1 MDFDDEDKPKEVPK
15 ARRFAPGR
23 AGKPKPKPKPEPTAS
38 EKAEPSSQTE
48 SVSKS
53 EHDVDATKVSD
64 HPKVEPEVFNGAVK
78 MEIDSK
84 VDNEPETTE
93 VELMEED
100 HHQLPLHQEE
110 EKEKEEEDVVVRE
123 IDVFFNPS
131 IDANTK
137 LYVLQYPLRPSWRA
151 YEMDERCE
159 EVRVNPSTSQ
169 VEIDLSMD
177 VHSSNYDPDFGSK
190 LRMTKQTLTTTWK
203 QPPTL
208 DYAVG
213 VLSGDKLHLNPVHAV
228 VQLRP
233 SMQYL
238 SSKKNLAEAPE
249 ESAGTSKRQNKGGAQ
264 GAQASTD
271 QKPVPEEWVS
281 LKYHGLQSEYC
292 SRYLSGMMANGNSSI
307 DFNMTPDAYI
317 NSLCRGDNSRNSE
330 SKALSKRLLASLPLE
345 ERLQTLLCQKHGPPL
360 FRYSVLKH
368 YAPELSDEDFL
379 KVLQQYACLVQGLWT
394 PKTKL
399 LKLDGLEGFRDYVL
413 SLFSQR
419 LTIKY
424 SEVKASRYIDK
435 IKPML
440 NVYAKE
446 RPLLCDWKFKE
457 PTDVS
462 FIKSHKKIAE
472 EQASFWKGM
481 EEKLTP
487 KIMQG
492 GKGRGGDSSLR
503 NAAGKNNPSAV
514 TAKQEVAAAT
524 VSEVGGSSRS
534 AIPRV
539 PRQKMPDEIKRAIPK
554 ALKKVFQ
561 TQKVCSY
568 ETICQRL
575 RDLAVATSNNPR
587 VDSGMAQQVAL
598 AVDSYQEELK
608 VVISE
613 VTVDIHGSFVSKSSQ
628 DHPEYDPLR
637 DVVINLLL
645 GNPPGAKIMKA
656 DVFAA
661 GRSILGREITNNE
674 YQKVMHDLCETHSSG
689 WVLQKAR

>member
-1 MDFDDEDKPKEVPK
+1 MDFDDEDKPKEVAK

-23 AGKPKPKPKPEPTAS
+23 AGKSKPKPKPEPTAS
-38 EKAEPSSQTE
+38 EKAEPSSQAHNAPPSE

-53 EHDVDATKVSD
+53 EHDVDAKAS
-64 HPKVEPEVFNGAVK
+64 KVEPQVVYNGAAVK

-84 VDNEPETTE
+84 VDKEPETTTE
-93 VELMEED
+93 VELMEVD
-100 HHQLPLHQEE
+100 HQLPLQQEE
-110 EKEKEEEDVVVRE
+110 EEEEKEEDVVVRE

-177 VHSSNYDPDFGSK
+177 VHSSNYDPEFGSK

-238 SSKKNLAEAPE
+238 SSKKNQAEATE
-249 ESAGTSKRQNKGGAQ
+249 ESAGTSKRQNKGV
-264 GAQASTD
+264 QASAD
-271 QKPVPEEWVS
+271 QKPIPEEWIS
-281 LKYHGLQSEYC
+281 LKYHGLQSESC
-292 SRYLSGMMANGNSSI
+292 SRYLNGMMANGNSSI
-307 DFNMTPDAYI
+307 DFNMSPDAYI
-317 NSLCRGDNSRNSE
+317 NSLCRGDSSRNSE
-330 SKALSKRLLASLPLE
+330 SKALSKRFLASLPLE
-345 ERLQTLLCQKHGPPL
+345 ERLKTLLCQKQGPPL

-368 YAPELSDEDFL
+368 HAPELSDEDFL
-379 KVLQQYACLVQGLWT
+379 NVLQQYACLVQGLWT
-394 PKTKL
+394 PKTRL
-399 LKLDGLEGFRDYVL
+399 LKLDGSEGHRDYVL
-413 SLFSQR
+413 SLFSQSP
-419 LTIKY
+419 TIKY
-424 SEVKASRYIDK
+424 SQVKASRSNDK
-435 IKPML
+435 MKTML
-440 NVYAKE
+440 NVYGKE
-446 RPLLCDWKFKE
+446 RPLLCDWKFRE
-457 PTDVS
+457 PADVS

-472 EQASFWKGM
+472 EQALCWKEV
-481 EEKLTP
+481 EEKIKPYIT
-487 KIMQG
+487 QGG
-492 GKGRGGDSSLR
+492 GKGRGDSSR
-503 NAAGKNNPSAV
+503 NAVAKNPSA
-514 TAKQEVAAAT
+514 TAKQDVPKTLFET
-524 VSEVGGSSRS
+524 GGSSRN
-534 AIPRV
+534 AIPRA
-539 PRQKMPDEIKRAIPK
+539 PRQKMPDDIKRAIPK

-598 AVDSYQEELK
+598 AVDSYPEELQI
-608 VVISE
+608 VISE
-613 VTVDIHGSFVSKSSQ
+613 MTVDIHGSFVSKSSQ

-645 GNPPGAKIMKA
+645 GNPPGAKLMKA

-674 YQKVMHDLCETHSSG
+674 YQKVMHDLCETNSSG

>member
-1 MDFDDEDKPKEVPK
+1 MDFDDEDKPKEVTK

-38 EKAEPSSQTE
+38 EKAEPSSQANNAPSE

-53 EHDVDATKVSD
+53 EHDVDAKVSD
-64 HPKVEPEVFNGAVK
+64 HPKVEPQVVYNGAVK

-84 VDNEPETTE
+84 VDKEPETTE
-93 VELMEED
+93 VEVMMEED
-100 HHQLPLHQEE
+100 HHHHQLPLQQEE
-110 EKEKEEEDVVVRE
+110 EEKEEEDVVVRE

-177 VHSSNYDPDFGSK
+177 VHSSNYDPEFGSK

-238 SSKKNLAEAPE
+238 SSKKNQAEATE
-249 ESAGTSKRQNKGGAQ
+249 ESAGTSKRQNKGV
-264 GAQASTD
+264 QASAD
-271 QKPVPEEWVS
+271 QKPVPEDWVS
-281 LKYHGLQSEYC
+281 LKYHGLQSEFY
-292 SRYLSGMMANGNSSI
+292 SRYLNGMMANGNSSV
-307 DFNMTPDAYI
+307 DFNMGPDAYI
-317 NSLCRGDNSRNSE
+317 NALCRGDNSRNSE
-330 SKALSKRLLASLPLE
+330 SKVLSKRFLASLPLE
-345 ERLQTLLCQKHGPPL
+345 ERLETLLCQKQGPPV

-379 KVLQQYACLVQGLWT
+379 NVLQQYAWLVQGLWT
-394 PKTKL
+394 PKTRL
-399 LKLDGLEGFRDYVL
+399 LKLDGLEGGFRDYVL
-413 SLFSQR
+413 SLFSQG

-424 SEVKASRYIDK
+424 SDVKAASRHSET
-435 IKPML
+435 IKMIL

-446 RPLLCDWKFKE
+446 RPSLCDWKFKE
-457 PTDVS
+457 PADVS
-462 FIKSHKKIAE
+462 FIKSHPKIAE
-472 EQASFWKGM
+472 EQEIFWKGM
-481 EEKLTP
+481 EEKL
-487 KIMQG
+487 KSKVIQG
-492 GKGRGGDSSLR
+492 GKGRADSLR
-503 NAAGKNNPSAV
+503 GKNPPATA
-514 TAKQEVAAAT
+514 TAKQDVPTT

-539 PRQKMPDEIKRAIPK
+539 PRQKMPDDIKRAIPK

-587 VDSGMAQQVAL
+587 ADSGMAQQVAL
-598 AVDSYQEELK
+598 AVDSYQEELQI
-608 VVISE
+608 VINE
-613 VTVDIHGSFVSKSSQ
+613 MTVDIHGSFVSKSSL

-645 GNPPGAKIMKA
+645 GNPPGAKLMKA

-674 YQKVMHDLCETHSSG
+674 YQKVMHDLCETNSSG
-689 WVLQKAR
+689 WVLQKPR

>member
-1 MDFDDEDKPKEVPK
+1 MDFDDEDKPKEVTK

-23 AGKPKPKPKPEPTAS
+23 AGKSKPKPKPEPTAS
-38 EKAEPSSQTE
+38 EKAEPSSSQAE

-53 EHDVDATKVSD
+53 EHDVDA
-64 HPKVEPEVFNGAVK
+64 KVEPEVFNGSAVK

-84 VDNEPETTE
+84 VDKEPETTNE

-100 HHQLPLHQEE
+100 HHHQLPLQEE
-110 EKEKEEEDVVVRE
+110 EEEKEEEDVVVRE

-159 EVRVNPSTSQ
+159 EVRVNPATSQ

-177 VHSSNYDPDFGSK
+177 VHSSNYDPERGSK

-238 SSKKNLAEAPE
+238 SSKKNLAEATE
-249 ESAGTSKRQNKGGAQ
+249 ESAGTSKRQNKGV
-264 GAQASTD
+264 QASAD
-271 QKPVPEEWVS
+271 QKPVPEEEWVS
-281 LKYHGLQSEYC
+281 LKYHGLQSEFC
-292 SRYLSGMMANGNSSI
+292 SRYLNGMMANGNSTI
-307 DFNMTPDAYI
+307 DFNMTPEAYI
-317 NSLCRGDNSRNSE
+317 NSLCRGDNSRNFE
-330 SKALSKRLLASLPLE
+330 SKALSKRVLASLPLE
-345 ERLQTLLCQKHGPPL
+345 ERLQTLLCQKQGPPV

-379 KVLQQYACLVQGLWT
+379 NVLQRYACLVQGLWT
-394 PKTKL
+394 PKTRL
-399 LKLDGLEGFRDYVL
+399 LKLDGPEGGFRDYIL
-413 SLFSQR
+413 ALFSQR

-424 SEVKASRYIDK
+424 SEVKAIRINDK
-435 IKPML
+435 IKTML

-446 RPLLCDWKFKE
+446 RPLLCDWKFRE
-457 PTDVS
+457 PPDVS
-462 FIKSHKKIAE
+462 FIKSHKEIAE
-472 EQASFWKGM
+472 EQAKFWKEV
-481 EEKLTP
+481 EEKIKPNITT
-487 KIMQG
+487 QG
-492 GKGRGGDSSLR
+492 GKGRGDNSSR
-503 NAAGKNNPSAV
+503 NALGKNNPSATT
-514 TAKQEVAAAT
+514 TAKQDVPKT
-524 VSEVGGSSRS
+524 VSETGGSSRS

-539 PRQKMPDEIKRAIPK
+539 PRQNMPEDIKRAIPK

-598 AVDSYQEELK
+598 AVDSYPEELQI
-608 VVISE
+608 VISE
-613 VTVDIHGSFVSKSSQ
+613 MTVDIHGSFVSRSSH

-645 GNPPGAKIMKA
+645 GNPHGAKIMKA

-674 YQKVMHDLCETHSSG
+674 YQKVMHDICETHSSG
-689 WVLQKAR
+689 WVLQRAR

>member
-1 MDFDDEDKPKEVPK
+1 MDFDDEDKPKEVTK

-23 AGKPKPKPKPEPTAS
+23 AGKSKPKPKPEPTAS
-38 EKAEPSSQTE
+38 EKAEPSSSQANAPPSE

-53 EHDVDATKVSD
+53 EHDVDA
-64 HPKVEPEVFNGAVK
+64 KVEPQVFNGPVK
-78 MEIDSK
+78 MEIDLK
-84 VDNEPETTE
+84 VDKEPETTTTE
-93 VELMEED
+93 DVEMMEED
-100 HHQLPLHQEE
+100 HHHLPLQEE
-110 EKEKEEEDVVVRE
+110 EEEDVVVRE

-169 VEIDLSMD
+169 VEMDLSMD
-177 VHSSNYDPDFGSK
+177 VHSSNYDPERGSK

-238 SSKKNLAEAPE
+238 SSKKNQAEATE
-249 ESAGTSKRQNKGGAQ
+249 ESAGTSKRQNKG
-264 GAQASTD
+264 AQASTD
-271 QKPVPEEWVS
+271 QIPVPEEWVS
-281 LKYHGLQSEYC
+281 LKYHGLQSEFC
-292 SRYLSGMMANGNSSI
+292 SKYLNGMMANGNSSI
-307 DFNMTPDAYI
+307 DFNLSPDAYI
-317 NSLCRGDNSRNSE
+317 NSLCRGDNSRNFE
-330 SKALSKRLLASLPLE
+330 SKKVLSKRLLASLPLE
-345 ERLQTLLCQKHGPPL
+345 ERLETLLCQKQGPPV

-368 YAPELSDEDFL
+368 YVPELSDENFL
-379 KVLQQYACLVQGLWT
+379 IVLQRYACLVQGLWV
-394 PKTKL
+394 PKTRL
-399 LKLDGLEGFRDYVL
+399 LKLDGGLEGFRDYVL
-413 SLFSQR
+413 SLFSKS
-419 LTIKY
+419 LTIKD
-424 SEVKASRYIDK
+424 SEVKTTSSLRDK
-435 IKPML
+435 IKSML
-440 NVYAKE
+440 NVYGKE
-446 RPLLCDWKFKE
+446 RPLLSDWKFRE
-457 PTDVS
+457 PPDVS
-462 FIKSHKKIAE
+462 FIKSHGKIAE
-472 EQASFWKGM
+472 EQAKFWKNL
-481 EEKLTP
+481 EEKLKP
-487 KIMQG
+487 KITQGGGGGG
-492 GKGRGGDSSLR
+492 GKGRGDSSR
-503 NAAGKNNPSAV
+503 NNAVGKTPQATAG
-514 TAKQEVAAAT
+514 KQEVPT
-524 VSEVGGSSRS
+524 SVSETGGSSRS

-539 PRQKMPDEIKRAIPK
+539 PRQKMPEDIKRAIPK

-561 TQKVCSY
+561 AQKVCSY

-575 RDLAVATSNNPR
+575 RDLAVSTSNNPK

-598 AVDSYQEELK
+598 AVDSYQEELRI
-608 VVISE
+608 VISE
-613 VTVDIHGSFVSKSSQ
+613 MTVEIHGSFVSKSSQ

-645 GNPPGAKIMKA
+645 GNPPGAKLMKA

-674 YQKVMHDLCETHSSG
+674 YQKVMHDLCETSSSG

>member
-1 MDFDDEDKPKEVPK
+1 MDFDDEDKPKEVTK
-15 ARRFAPGR
+15 VRRFAPGR
-23 AGKPKPKPKPEPTAS
+23 AGKPKPKPKPEPTVS
-38 EKAEPSSQTE
+38 EKAEPSSKTE

-53 EHDVDATKVSD
+53 EHD
-64 HPKVEPEVFNGAVK
+64 HPKVEPEVYNGAVK

-84 VDNEPETTE
+84 VDKEMEERTE
-93 VELMEED
+93 VEVMEVD
-100 HHQLPLHQEE
+100 HHQVPLQEE
-110 EKEKEEEDVVVRE
+110 EKEEEEEDVVVRE

-177 VHSSNYDPDFGSK
+177 VQSSNYDPEKGSK

-233 SMQYL
+233 SMQYH
-238 SSKKNLAEAPE
+238 SSKKNQAEPTE
-249 ESAGTSKRQNKGGAQ
+249 ESAGTSKRQNKGV
-264 GAQASTD
+264 QASKD
-271 QKPVPEEWVS
+271 EKPVPEEKWVS
-281 LKYHGLQSEYC
+281 LKYHGLQSEFC
-292 SRYLSGMMANGNSSI
+292 SRYLNGMMANGNSSI

-317 NSLCRGDNSRNSE
+317 HSLCRGDNSRYSE

-345 ERLQTLLCQKHGPPL
+345 ERLKTLLCQKQGAPL

-394 PKTKL
+394 PKNKL
-399 LKLDGLEGFRDYVL
+399 LKLDAGSEGFRDYVL
-413 SLFSQR
+413 ALFSQR

-424 SEVKASRYIDK
+424 SEIKATGRIEK
-435 IKPML
+435 IKPFL
-440 NVYAKE
+440 TLYAKE

-462 FIKSHKKIAE
+462 FIKSHSEIVK
-472 EQASFWKGM
+472 EQDKNWKEV
-481 EEKLTP
+481 EEKLQP
-487 KIMQG
+487 KMIQG
-492 GKGRGGDSSLR
+492 VKGRGDSLR
-503 NAAGKNNPSAV
+503 NAAGKNNPSA
-514 TAKQEVAAAT
+514 TAKQEVPKS
-524 VSEVGGSSRS
+524 VFEQGGSSRN

-539 PRQKMPDEIKRAIPK
+539 PRQNMPDDIKRAIPK
-554 ALKKVFQ
+554 ALKRVFQ

-575 RDLAVATSNNPR
+575 RDLAVSTSNNPR

-598 AVDSYQEELK
+598 AVDSYKEDLQII
-608 VVISE
+608 ISE
-613 VTVDIHGSFVSKSSQ
+613 VTVDIHGSFVSKSSI
-628 DHPEYDPLR
+628 DHPEYDQLR
-637 DVVINLLL
+637 NVVINLLL

-674 YQKVMHDLCETHSSG
+674 YMKVMHDLCETNSSG
-689 WVLQKAR
+689 WVLQRAR

>member
-1 MDFDDEDKPKEVPK
+1 
-15 ARRFAPGR
+15 
-23 AGKPKPKPKPEPTAS
+23 
-38 EKAEPSSQTE
+38 
-48 SVSKS
+48 
-53 EHDVDATKVSD
+53 
-64 HPKVEPEVFNGAVK
+64 
-78 MEIDSK
+78 
-84 VDNEPETTE
+84 
-93 VELMEED
+93 
-100 HHQLPLHQEE
+100 
-110 EKEKEEEDVVVRE
+110 
-123 IDVFFNPS
+123 
-131 IDANTK
+131 
-137 LYVLQYPLRPSWRA
+137 
-151 YEMDERCE
+151 
-159 EVRVNPSTSQ
+159 
-169 VEIDLSMD
+169 
-177 VHSSNYDPDFGSK
+177 
-190 LRMTKQTLTTTWK
+190 
-203 QPPTL
+203 
-208 DYAVG
+208 
-213 VLSGDKLHLNPVHAV
+213 
-228 VQLRP
+228 
-233 SMQYL
+233 
-238 SSKKNLAEAPE
+238 
-249 ESAGTSKRQNKGGAQ
+249 
-264 GAQASTD
+264 
-271 QKPVPEEWVS
+271 
-281 LKYHGLQSEYC
+281 
-292 SRYLSGMMANGNSSI
+292 MANGTSSI

-330 SKALSKRLLASLPLE
+330 SKSLSKRLLASLPLE
-345 ERLQTLLCQKHGPPL
+345 ERLQTLLCQKQGPPL

-368 YAPELSDEDFL
+368 YAPELSDEEFL

-394 PKTKL
+394 PKTRL

-472 EQASFWKGM
+472 EQAMFWKGM
-481 EEKLTP
+481 EEKLQP
-487 KIMQG
+487 KIIQG

>member
-78 MEIDSK
+78 MEIDAK
-84 VDNEPETTE
+84 VDKEPETTE

-110 EKEKEEEDVVVRE
+110 EKEKEKEEDVVVRE

-238 SSKKNLAEAPE
+238 SSKKNQAEATE
-249 ESAGTSKRQNKGGAQ
+249 ESAGTSKRQNK

-292 SRYLSGMMANGNSSI
+292 SRYLSGMMANGTSSI

-330 SKALSKRLLASLPLE
+330 SKSLSKRLLASLPLE
-345 ERLQTLLCQKHGPPL
+345 ERLQTLLCQKQGPPL

-368 YAPELSDEDFL
+368 YAPELSDEEFL

-394 PKTKL
+394 PKTRL

-424 SEVKASRYIDK
+424 SEVKASRYADK
-435 IKPML
+435 IKTML
-440 NVYAKE
+440 NVFAKE

-472 EQASFWKGM
+472 EQAMFWKGM
-481 EEKLTP
+481 EEKLQP
-487 KIMQG
+487 KIIQG
-492 GKGRGGDSSLR
+492 GKGRGGDSNLR
-503 NAAGKNNPSAV
+503 NAVGKNNPSAT